1 MSIIHDDFGLQQQS
15 SDMKLVNEGV
25 PLEEVVDEFFAD
37 LLPVFDSDSGFGK
50 TDDGF
55 VGELDKG
62 LPDVRLQDRLAT
74 VDALL
79 TQRQVRLVFLQVLQV
94 VASC

>member
-1 MSIIHDDFGLQQQS
+1 LSIIHDDFGLQQQS

-37 LLPVFDSDSGFGK
+37 LLPVFDSDGGFGK

-55 VGELDKG
+55 VGELDQG